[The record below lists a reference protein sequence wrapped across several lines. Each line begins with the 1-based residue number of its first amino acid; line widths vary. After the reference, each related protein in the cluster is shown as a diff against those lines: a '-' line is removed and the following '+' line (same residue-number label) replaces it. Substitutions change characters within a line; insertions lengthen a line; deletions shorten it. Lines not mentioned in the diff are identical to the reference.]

1 MLFRS
6 HTPRAPLCDV
16 IEDFRMYENYA
27 GRHRRERILPSGTF
41 ELVFNLRD
49 DELRIYS
56 DSSGSPREKCRRYS
70 GALIS
75 GPYAGSFMTD
85 TEEEASIL
93 GIHMRPGGAFALL
106 GLPAGELA
114 NAHVDLRTVWG
125 PSVVGLRERL
135 CAARA
140 PAERFQ
146 LLESALIA
154 RLAEPS
160 TRHGAVRCALN
171 LLTRSH
177 GRARVRDVAKA
188 VDLSQRRLI
197 EVFTNEVGL
206 TPKLFG
212 RVQRFQR
219 ALALARNDAGLDWA
233 ELAAA
238 CGYFDQSHLIRDF
251 VAFAGMS
258 PADYRRRQ
266 SRLDR
271 AGLHRKRNHLPL
283 MD

>member
-6 HTPRAPLCDV
+6 HKPAAPLGDFV
-16 IEDFRMYENYA
+16 EDFRMYENYT
-27 GRHRRERILPSGTF
+27 GKHRRERILPSGTF

-49 DELRIYS
+49 DELRIYAA
-56 DSSGSPREKCRRYS
+56 SPREQCRRFS

-75 GPYAGSFMTD
+75 GPYAGSFATD

-93 GIHMRPGGAFALL
+93 GVHFKPGGAAALL
-106 GLPAGELA
+106 GVPAGELA
-114 NAHVDLRTVWG
+114 NAHVDLDAVWG
-125 PSVVGLRERL
+125 PSAAELRERL

-140 PAERFQ
+140 PAERFH
-146 LLESALIA
+146 LLENALMA
-154 RLAEPS
+154 RLADPPR
-160 TRHGAVRCALN
+160 RHGAVRCALG
-171 LLTRSH
+171 LLTHSH
-177 GRARVRDVAKA
+177 GRARVRDVAHA

-197 EVFTNEVGL
+197 AAFTNEVGL

-219 ALALARNDAGLDWA
+219 ALALARDNALDWA
-233 ELAAA
+233 ELATG

-283 MD
+283 LD